1 MSAPMEVLRAIADEI
16 AKTARASMP
25 IQDGETILRE
35 WLENGVYHRESR
47 LNGVIIKCEYDFKLR
62 KVRRIEK

>member
-1 MSAPMEVLRAIADEI
+1 MSAPMEVLRAIAEEI

-25 IQDGETILRE
+25 IQDGEIVLRE
-35 WLENGVYHRESR
+35 WLENGVYHRESK
-47 LNGVIIKCEYDFKLR
+47 LDGVIIKCEYDFKLR